1 MEVQIWTIQKLI
13 FYLRNPRQNDAAV
26 DRMVASLEL
35 DPRYVDVAVQRWQ
48 FLRVQKV
55 VLEGDGRRLDQ
66 IACAR
71 RQEVSHAAA

>member
-1 MEVQIWTIQKLI
+1 MEVQIWTIEKLI
-13 FYLRNPRQNDAAV
+13 FYLRNPRKNDAAV

-48 FLRVQKV
+48 SLRVPKA

-66 IACAR
+66 IAWAR
-71 RQEVSHAAA
+71 HQEVSHAAA